1 MERHLKTEIVYH
13 QERFL
18 AHLLDKD
25 RIETATAYRIA
36 RRLALQEQIL
46 SRHRNPKV
54 LVRAFLRRITTSF
67 RTIGMMI
74 REALPGVDQ
83 RDKDI
88 AVLDARILL
97 EKETIRFLEHKLA
110 TGDSKFPPELLS
122 EAILDHTNALN
133 MLMRS
138 RPSIITM
145 AETMDAT
152 EDIMRKGYRY
162 ELDELQDLYDQDQIS
177 RGLLK
182 LLRENVYLMQLDL
195 ENRL

>member
-1 MERHLKTEIVYH
+1 M
-13 QERFL
+13 
-18 AHLLDKD
+18 KD
-25 RIETATAYRIA
+25 NPVNSVTYLTA
-36 RRLALQEQIL
+36 
-46 SRHRNPKV
+46 
-54 LVRAFLRRITTSF
+54 F
-67 RTIGMMI
+67 RTGADSLAAAGIPD
-74 REALPGVDQ
+74 A
-83 RDKDI
+83 
-88 AVLDARILL
+88 ALDARILL